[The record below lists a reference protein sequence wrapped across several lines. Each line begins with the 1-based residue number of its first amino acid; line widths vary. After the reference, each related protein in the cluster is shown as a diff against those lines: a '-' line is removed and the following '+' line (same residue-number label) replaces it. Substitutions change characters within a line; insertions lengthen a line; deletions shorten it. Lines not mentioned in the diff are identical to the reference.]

1 MRIKKESSTIL
12 VYMIING
19 KGSLTGRVQYYFQ
32 SFLSGQSNI
41 AGCFLIQYFCS
52 CTSLI

>member
-19 KGSLTGRVQYYFQ
+19 KGSLTGRVQSISSHFYQ
-32 SFLSGQSNI
+32 VNPI
-41 AGCFLIQYFCS
+41 
-52 CTSLI
+52 